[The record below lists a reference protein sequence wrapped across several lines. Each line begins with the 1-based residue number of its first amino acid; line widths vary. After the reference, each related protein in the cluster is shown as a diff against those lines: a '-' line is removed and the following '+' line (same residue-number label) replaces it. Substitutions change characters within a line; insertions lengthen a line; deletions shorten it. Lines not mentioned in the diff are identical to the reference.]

1 MIDSSSGER
10 TSSFQSPTIIAIIP
24 ISNLPFPV
32 LAVALA
38 YGPEQVF
45 IGDSV
50 FPCHITSVNGQF
62 KEYKTEEGGPI
73 NNAAKVSKIL
83 QYSNYYLLFFFLKI
97 IFFKPFGIYS

>member
-1 MIDSSSGER
+1 M
-10 TSSFQSPTIIAIIP
+10 
-24 ISNLPFPV
+24 
-32 LAVALA
+32 
-38 YGPEQVF
+38 
-45 IGDSV
+45 
-50 FPCHITSVNGQF
+50 FPCYITSVNGQF